1 MGVLFIVLATI
12 FWSLDTLIRYPLL
25 FSGVQASQI
34 VFIEH
39 LILVLI
45 FLIFIFIK
53 KQKVDFLKKHFFSFL
68 IIGCCGSALGTLA
81 FTQAFSIVNPSLVI
95 VLQKLQPIVAI
106 ILARLVLNETIP
118 KHFLKLGLLSIFGAL
133 LISWT
138 DLINSINLFQNS
150 KNLMNQSQLFGYGLV
165 VLSVISWGAS
175 TVFGKKLDREKLS
188 VEQIM
193 FGRFFY
199 GLIALVLLIF
209 LSADQTWSLDFN
221 HVSKIFLMVLLSGL
235 IGMYFYYKGVQSLS
249 ARVVALAEL
258 FFPVSAIL
266 INWIFLN
273 KPINTIQTVGALIL
287 LTSTT
292 ILQVNNNR

>member
-165 VLSVISWGAS
+165 VLSVVSWGAS

-273 KPINTIQTVGALIL
+273 KPINTIQIVGALIL

>member
-95 VLQKLQPIVAI
+95 VLQKLQPIIAI

-165 VLSVISWGAS
+165 VLSVVSWGAS

>member
-165 VLSVISWGAS
+165 VLSVVSWGAS

-249 ARVVALAEL
+249 ARVLALAEL

-273 KPINTIQTVGALIL
+273 KPINTIQIVGALIL

>member
-95 VLQKLQPIVAI
+95 VLQKLQPIIAI

-165 VLSVISWGAS
+165 VLSVVSWGAS

-292 ILQVNNNR
+292 ILQFNNNR

>member
-165 VLSVISWGAS
+165 VLSVVSWGAS

>member
-165 VLSVISWGAS
+165 VLSVVSWGAS

-188 VEQIM
+188 VEHIM

-273 KPINTIQTVGALIL
+273 KPINTIQIVGALIL

-292 ILQVNNNR
+292 ILQFNNNR

>member
-165 VLSVISWGAS
+165 VLSVVSWGAS

-273 KPINTIQTVGALIL
+273 KPINTIQIVGALIL

-292 ILQVNNNR
+292 ILQFNNNR

>member
-95 VLQKLQPIVAI
+95 VLQKLQPIIAI

-165 VLSVISWGAS
+165 VLSVVSWGAS

-273 KPINTIQTVGALIL
+273 KPINTIQIVGALIL

-292 ILQVNNNR
+292 ILQFNNNR

>member
-95 VLQKLQPIVAI
+95 VLQKLQPIIAI

-165 VLSVISWGAS
+165 VLSVVSWGAS

-273 KPINTIQTVGALIL
+273 KPINTIQIVGALIL